1 MQSSYYIFGAHSRG
15 QTTSVYL
22 KALYPERKF
31 LGFLYANEEKNPDCI
46 DGNPVIK
53 LREGLEGLDLNAAV
67 YIATRGIYH
76 NDISKGL
83 EKCGFKEI
91 IPVDMELDIELRNRF
106 IPDYFKKLGRDFT
119 RLESVIDMAEN
130 AEACNSFEGR
140 DSVYVVRSAVDSP
153 LSKDVPLRSF
163 EKYIQAGSALTDLK
177 VGSCDLFDST
187 GDNISDKNYQMC
199 ELTAMYWIWKNID
212 KDIVGLEHYRRRF
225 ILPENWSAAFTEG
238 GIDVI
243 LPVPLYVH
251 PSLTGNFCQR
261 HVDKVWNAMFDSI
274 KCLYPEQY
282 QEAKDFFDNTAAY
295 SPCNILIARK
305 SAFDDMCAW
314 LFPILFDVM
323 DSVGHIDDTYQNR
336 YPGFVSER
344 LITFYFYMKRQEL
357 KVAYADKTFL
367 A

>member
-199 ELTAMYWIWKNID
+199 ELTAMYWIWKNAA

-225 ILPENWSAAFTEG
+225 ILPENWSAAFTE
-238 GIDVI
+238 
-243 LPVPLYVH
+243 
-251 PSLTGNFCQR
+251 SC
-261 HVDKVWNAMFDSI
+261 
-274 KCLYPEQY
+274 
-282 QEAKDFFDNTAAY
+282 
-295 SPCNILIARK
+295 
-305 SAFDDMCAW
+305 
-314 LFPILFDVM
+314 
-323 DSVGHIDDTYQNR
+323 
-336 YPGFVSER
+336 
-344 LITFYFYMKRQEL
+344 
-357 KVAYADKTFL
+357 
-367 A
+367 